1 LKKDLYIK
9 AHCKIKNN
17 QLFFNDE
24 LLFKD
29 EEAED
34 LKSFLKSTYK
44 FLELKY
50 GKFFK
55 MDSLSKLTFLASEI
69 VLTKTNA
76 KEETENIAL
85 VFSNNASS
93 LETDRKHQKSIDN
106 LDDYFPSPAIFV
118 YTLPNIGIGE
128 VSIRHQ
134 LKSENAFFVFN
145 EYNADFHTTY
155 ESSLIQSNKAEAV
168 LAGWT
173 NVDNDKNYEAFVYL
187 VSTKGKIEHNKK
199 ELNQIYT
206 NKN

>member
-1 LKKDLYIK
+1 MKKERYIK

-17 QLFFNDE
+17 QLFFNDK

-29 EEAED
+29 EESQD
-34 LKSFLKSTYK
+34 LKAFLKSTYK
-44 FLELKY
+44 FLGLKY

-55 MDSLSKLTFLASEI
+55 MDSLSKLTFLASE
-69 VLTKTNA
+69 VLFNQTSI
-76 KEETENIAL
+76 KEETENIAII
-85 VFSNNASS
+85 FSNNASS

-145 EYNADFHTTY
+145 EYNADFHATY
-155 ESSLIQSNKAEAV
+155 ESSLINSAKADAV

-173 NVDNDKNYEAFVYL
+173 NVDNDNNYEAFVYL
-187 VSTKGKIEHNKK
+187 VGTKGDIKHNK
-199 ELNQIYT
+199 ENLNQIYNT
-206 NKN
+206 

>member
-1 LKKDLYIK
+1 MKKDLYIK

-55 MDSLSKLTFLASEI
+55 MDNLSKLTFLASEVI
-69 VLTKTNA
+69 LTKTNA

-155 ESSLIQSNKAEAV
+155 ESSLIQSSKAEAV

-173 NVDNDKNYEAFVYL
+173 NVDDDKNYEAFVYL
-187 VSTKGKIEHNKK
+187 VSTKGTIEHNKK

>member
-1 LKKDLYIK
+1 MTHKLYIK

-24 LLFKD
+24 LLFTDNESKN
-29 EEAED
+29 
-34 LKSFLKSTYK
+34 LKSFLKSSYT
-44 FLELKY
+44 FLDLKY

-55 MDSLSKLTFLASEI
+55 MDSLSKLTFIASEI
-69 VLTKTNA
+69 VLKNTKI
-76 KEETENIAL
+76 KEETDQIAL

-93 LETDRKHQKSIDN
+93 LETDRKHQKSITN

-145 EYNADFHTTY
+145 EYNAEFHTVY
-155 ESSLIQSNKAEAV
+155 ENSLIQSNKAKAV
-168 LAGWT
+168 LSGWT
-173 NVDNDKNYEAFVYL
+173 NVDNDTNYEAFVYL
-187 VSTKGKIEHNKK
+187 VSTKGKIEHNK
-199 ELNQIYT
+199 ESLNQLYQG
-206 NKN
+206 

>member
-1 LKKDLYIK
+1 MNKNLYIK
-9 AHCKIKNN
+9 SHCKIKNN
-17 QLFFNDE
+17 ELFFNGKSI
-24 LLFKD
+24 FKD
-29 EEAED
+29 NESTD
-34 LKSFLKSTYK
+34 LKSFLKSGYK
-44 FLELKY
+44 FLDLKY

-69 VLTKTNA
+69 IFQNTEINTK
-76 KEETENIAL
+76 NIAL

-145 EYNADFHTTY
+145 KYNADFHTVY
-155 ESSLIQSNKAEAV
+155 ESSLINSAKAEAV
-168 LAGWT
+168 LSGWT
-173 NVDNDKNYEAFVYL
+173 NVDNDVNYEAFVYL
-187 VSTKGKIEHNKK
+187 VGKKGIIEHNKNT
-199 ELNQIYT
+199 LNQIYQE
-206 NKN
+206 